1 MIQPDEL
8 DIANLKFILLCF
20 ECLSG
25 LRINFHKSEVM
36 VLGSTDLDN
45 HRIANMLNCKLGAFP
60 FTYLGITISDRA
72 LTARDWGPLPRKVGK
87 RRTLGWGT

>member
-1 MIQPDEL
+1 MIQPNEL
-8 DIANLKFILLCF
+8 GIANLKFILLCF

-45 HRIANMLNCKLGAFP
+45 QRIANLLNCKLGAFP
-60 FTYLGITISDRA
+60 FTYLGIPISDRA
-72 LTARDWGPLPRKVGK
+72 LTAGTRVPYLGRSARG
-87 RRTLGWGT
+87 RTLGWGT